1 MKNRILN
8 MSAFLALSLVTLA
21 GCRENE
27 SDLLEPKLYFESTE
41 NTIEVDNDA
50 PKMAYDLQSRLSS
63 KVSSNVEVTYSIA
76 DAAFVEEYNAKYGKE
91 YLPFMTASFS
101 SETTN
106 IAAGEIYSDIVKLQL
121 SGLDNIEV
129 GNTYLLPVRVQTG
142 DVPVI
147 DGADIAYY
155 VIKKPVRI
163 IRAARFYNSF
173 FKVPITPLN
182 VFKEVTYE
190 AIVNISSFGNNNTVM
205 GCEGV
210 MIMRIGD
217 AGGGTVP
224 ENILQMAGK
233 SEMTWSDNPLQTG
246 IWYHLAFTCAADGV
260 ANLYVNGERVVQ
272 GSFTMSSDLTMGGAD
287 FGFSVGMVPRFMWGT
302 RPFSGYMT
310 EVRLWNVVRSANQIR
325 ENMLNVDPETPGLV
339 AYYKLGEDLTDSS
352 PNGLD
357 PTDYSLPTFED
368 LKIPVAIGGGLTE

>member
-106 IAAGEIYSDIVKLQL
+106 ITAGEIYSDIVKLQL

-224 ENILQMAGK
+224 EDIL
-233 SEMTWSDNPLQTG
+233 
-246 IWYHLAFTCAADGV
+246 
-260 ANLYVNGERVVQ
+260 
-272 GSFTMSSDLTMGGAD
+272 
-287 FGFSVGMVPRFMWGT
+287 
-302 RPFSGYMT
+302 
-310 EVRLWNVVRSANQIR
+310 
-325 ENMLNVDPETPGLV
+325 
-339 AYYKLGEDLTDSS
+339 
-352 PNGLD
+352 
-357 PTDYSLPTFED
+357 
-368 LKIPVAIGGGLTE
+368 

>member
-8 MSAFLALSLVTLA
+8 MSAFLALALVVLA

-41 NTIEVDNDA
+41 NTIEVEDNA
-50 PKMAYDLQSRLSS
+50 SKMAYDLQSRLSS
-63 KVSSNVEVTYSIA
+63 KVSSNVKVTYSIA
-76 DAAFVEEYNAKYGKE
+76 ETAFVEEYNAKYGRE
-91 YLPFMTASFS
+91 YLPFTTASFS

-106 IAAGEIYSDIVKLQL
+106 ITAGEIYSDIVKLQL
-121 SGLDNIEV
+121 SGLDNVEE

-147 DGADIAYY
+147 DGSDIAYY

-163 IRAARFYNSF
+163 MRAAHFNYSF
-173 FKVPITPLN
+173 FKVPISPLN
-182 VFKEVTYE
+182 VFNEVTYE
-190 AIVNISSFGNNNTVM
+190 AIVNVSSFGNNNTIM

-224 ENILQMAGK
+224 RDILQVAGK
-233 SEMTWSDNPLQTG
+233 SEITWSNNPLQTG
-246 IWYHLAFTCAADGV
+246 VWYHVAFTCAADGT
-260 ANLYVNGERVVQ
+260 ANLYVNGERVIQ
-272 GSFTMSSDLTMGGAD
+272 GSFTMSSDLTAGGAD

-339 AYYKLGEDLTDSS
+339 AYYKLTEDLTDSS
-352 PNGLD
+352 PNKLN
-357 PTDYSLPTFED
+357 PTDYTSPTFED
-368 LKIPVAIGGGLTE
+368 LEVPVAIGGGLTE